1 MSAKPESNR
10 NAVPGGDAAAAAQ
23 SRQSFGAGAGR
34 SLPLAA
40 RMFLI
45 SAGLITLAVAVSLFI
60 TWQQGRRIAGD
71 TVAQA
76 IATSMGVQQESTQ
89 ARLDLLET
97 TIQAIAADPAV
108 AGYFE
113 NAVVDSQ
120 LGLGDGDGDG
130 TVAGALSLHDLLLER
145 QSEYRFDLGIFL
157 DADGNVAARSDEVE
171 AVADNMSADPFLRTS
186 IERAVALSGF
196 WRQGARL
203 YQAAIVPIDRDQ
215 NLLGFLLLARAV
227 DTGFARRIGK
237 VSGADIAYVAAAD
250 GGPVLFS
257 SSLPEGAA
265 TALIDALR
273 RNPEWQNGGTKSDTG
288 KVLALSLAGKPWIA
302 RVRPLD
308 VDAGASLG
316 QSLTLLPITRAY
328 AGYRKLLELLA
339 LTGLCSLL
347 VALPASY
354 WLAKRV
360 LRPVTAMAAAARRA
374 AGGDY
379 HSEIRYRGNDE
390 LASLAQSFD
399 QLLSELREKS
409 DIEGYVGNLA
419 RFLPEPRDEPG
430 ARSVPSA
437 TPAVPLAAGHWVLLA
452 VECRALQRSLDAV
465 SAGGMPV
472 AVGAFISAI
481 DRLGQRDG
489 SDLLLISGA
498 RVLLGFSGEAGL
510 ATALASASQLQRD
523 SSLDATL
530 RSELAFAV
538 HAGALVRGQLSVCG
552 KSLPLAAGA
561 SVYQIE
567 RLLAEAPVGFVF
579 VAKPLLPVLAG
590 LIAAPVQACTG
601 VLSGRSY
608 PALPVAALQQLPP
621 LPHRPTQDDQGT
633 RVAPSAVTATGG
645 RHHSDDAAIGNIFGE
660 RYQIVAKLGSGG
672 MGVVYKARDLE
683 LDDLVAI
690 KMLRSDAKL
699 DAEQLDRLKSELK
712 LARRITHPNVLRT
725 FDFGEHQGRPYLSM
739 EYVRGMT
746 LRYLLQQTGRIPF
759 SAALRIARQLCAG
772 LEAAHQVGVLHRDI
786 KPENLILEQSG
797 NAKLM
802 DFGIARPI
810 RRVEPGHTQPGMFLG
825 TPHYSAPEQ
834 LAGEEVDHRAD
845 IYAVGVLL
853 CEMFCGRLPYA
864 GANTMEIYLAQMQ
877 QEPIRPS
884 QYWAEIP
891 PALEAIILRCL
902 ARRADDRYP
911 SASELAADLGA
922 VRG

>member
-1 MSAKPESNR
+1 MPIKSDPVTSATR
-10 NAVPGGDAAAAAQ
+10 GDAAGPVNPLTTTGN
-23 SRQSFGAGAGR
+23 RPGR
-34 SLPLAA
+34 SLPLAV

-45 SAGLITLAVAVSLFI
+45 SAGLIALAVAVSLLI

-76 IATSMGVQQESTQ
+76 IATSLGVQQESSQ

-108 AGYFE
+108 VGYFE

-120 LGLGDGDGDG
+120 LGLGDGGG
-130 TVAGALSLHDLLLER
+130 AVAGALSLHDLLLER

-157 DADGNVAARSDEVE
+157 DAEGNVAARSDEVE
-171 AVADNMSADPFLRTS
+171 AVAENLSNDPFLRTS

-196 WRQGARL
+196 WRQDRRL
-203 YQAAIVPIDRDQ
+203 FQAAIVPIDRDQ

-227 DTGFARRIGK
+227 DSGFARRIGK

-250 GGPVLFS
+250 GGPILFS

-265 TALIDALR
+265 AALIDALQ
-273 RNPEWQNGGTKSDTG
+273 RNPEWRNGSSKADAG
-288 KVLALSLAGKPWIA
+288 KLLALSLAGKPWIA

-308 VDAGASLG
+308 FDAGASLG
-316 QSLTLLPITRAY
+316 QSLTLLPITRVY
-328 AGYRKLLELLA
+328 AGYQKLLNLLA

-347 VALPASY
+347 VALPVSY

-360 LRPVTAMAAAARRA
+360 LRPVTAMAAAARQAA
-374 AGGDY
+374 AGDY
-379 HSEIRYRGNDE
+379 RSEIRYRGNDE

-399 QLLSELREKS
+399 QLLADLREKS

-430 ARSVPSA
+430 ARTVPSPPVA
-437 TPAVPLAAGHWVLLA
+437 PLTAGHWVLLGI
-452 VECRALQRSLDAV
+452 ECRALQRPLDAAL
-465 SAGGMPV
+465 AGGMPA
-472 AVGAFISAI
+472 AVNAFISAI
-481 DRLGQRDG
+481 DQLGQRSG
-489 SDLLLISGA
+489 SDLLLVSGA
-498 RVLLGFSGEAGL
+498 RVLLGFSGDAGL
-510 ATALASASQLQRD
+510 AAALTTAGHLHEDASV
-523 SSLDATL
+523 DATL
-530 RSELAFAV
+530 RAELAFAV
-538 HAGALVRGQLSVCG
+538 HAGALVSGHVPLFG
-552 KSLPLAAGA
+552 KPMPLAAGA
-561 SVYQIE
+561 SVYQVE

-579 VAKPLLPVLAG
+579 VAKPLLPVLAE
-590 LIAAPVQACTG
+590 LIAAPVQACAG
-601 VLSGRSY
+601 VMSGRAY
-608 PALPVAALQQLPP
+608 PALPVAVLQQLSP
-621 LPHRPTQDDQGT
+621 LPDGSANDDQGT
-633 RVAPSAVTATGG
+633 RVAPAAVTAPGARRSPG
-645 RHHSDDAAIGNIFGE
+645 DVVIGSIFGE
-660 RYQIVAKLGSGG
+660 RYQIVSKLGSGG

-690 KMLRSDAKL
+690 KMLRGDASL
-699 DAEQLDRLKSELK
+699 DVEQLDRLKSELK

-746 LRYLLQQTGRIPF
+746 LRYLLQQTDRIPF

-772 LEAAHQVGVLHRDI
+772 LAAAHEVGVLHRDI

-810 RRVEPGHTQPGMFLG
+810 RRIEPGHTQPGMFLG

-834 LAGEEVDHRAD
+834 LAGDEVDHRAD
-845 IYAVGVLL
+845 IYAAGVLM

-864 GANTMEIYLAQMQ
+864 GANTMEIYMAQMQ
-877 QEPIRPS
+877 HEPVRPS
-884 QYWAEIP
+884 HYWAEIP